1 MRSGRGSQGQK
12 CLQRP
17 EANHPD
23 QGKIKN
29 KAGLWV
35 SGTKMFAET
44 RGSVPGAKKNEKI
57 GQATGLRDRNVHRD
71 PRLSTQA
78 KEK

>member
-17 EANHPD
+17 EPNHPD

-29 KAGLWV
+29 EVRPWV
-35 SGTKMFAET
+35 LGTEMFTET

-57 GQATGLRDRNVHRD
+57 GQAAGLRERNRLPD
-71 PRLSTQA
+71 PHCMVT
-78 KEK
+78 

>member
-1 MRSGRGSQGQK
+1 M
-12 CLQRP
+12 LQRT
-17 EANHPD
+17 EN
-23 QGKIKN
+23 QYSGQRKMKN

-35 SGTKMFAET
+35 SGTKMFTET
-44 RGSVPGAKKNEKI
+44 RGSVLRPKKNEEI

-71 PRLSTQA
+71 PRLSAQA